1 MGIRSWSG
9 AGRISIVLA
18 FPFAPGTRAA
28 GTSVARFDSMPL
40 DVAALPPEIRR
51 FAAYLETEA
60 RASAHTIRAYL
71 ADLSQYA
78 AYLAEA
84 GEGVVPSSP
93 ALVRGFVARAARGA
107 GPASLGR
114 KLSTVRSLYRFLVRE
129 GLAPGNPAR
138 AVRGPRRPRRLPEVL
153 PEEEVAL
160 LVEAPDGAPPG
171 TARPLALRDRAFL
184 ELLYASGL
192 RVSELTGL
200 DVEDLDLPQGLV
212 RVLGKRRKERLVP
225 FGRAAADA
233 LRRWLE
239 EGRPALAAGKGAA
252 PAGRALFLSHRGRRL
267 GARSVARRIDRWVLA
282 AGLPRH
288 VHPHVLRHC
297 FATHLL
303 GNGADL
309 RGIQELLGHAS
320 LSTTQRYTRVNWK
333 QLAEA
338 YDRAHPRA
346 IAPAPRPR

>member
-1 MGIRSWSG
+1 M
-9 AGRISIVLA
+9 AVE
-18 FPFAPGTRAA
+18 PT
-28 GTSVARFDSMPL
+28 
-40 DVAALPPEIRR
+40 ALPGEIGR
-51 FAAYLETEA
+51 FAAYLETER
-60 RASAHTIRAYL
+60 RASPHTIKAYL
-71 ADLSQYA
+71 GDLAQYA

-84 GEGVVPSSP
+84 GAPLVPSSP
-93 ALVRGFVARAARGA
+93 TLVRAFVARAAGA
-107 GPASLGR
+107 SGAASLGR
-114 KLSTVRSLYRFLVRE
+114 KLSTLRSFYAFLVRE

-138 AVRGPRRPRRLPEVL
+138 AVSSPRRPKPLPEVL
-153 PEEEVAL
+153 PEADVAA
-160 LVEAPDGAPPG
+160 LVEAPSAGEGA
-171 TARPLALRDRAFL
+171 LALRDRAFL

-200 DVEDLDLPQGLV
+200 DVDDVDLSQGLV
-212 RVLGKRRKERLVP
+212 RVMGKRRKERVVP
-225 FGRAAADA
+225 FGRTADAA

-239 EGRPALAAGKGAA
+239 EGRPMLAAAA
-252 PAGRALFLSHRGRRL
+252 TRGGALFLNHRGGRLTQRSIARRL
-267 GARSVARRIDRWVLA
+267 DRWVVA

-320 LSTTQRYTRVNWK
+320 LSTTQRYTHLDWK
-333 QLAEA
+333 RLAEV

-346 IAPAPRPR
+346 KRG